1 MNGVVLAALVIG
13 ITGILIGLLLGI
25 AGKIF
30 AVEVDERVTLVREEL
45 PGNNCGG
52 CGFAGCDV
60 LAEAIVKGEAPV
72 NGCPVGG
79 PKAAAAIGG
88 IMGSAAGEM
97 EKRVAFVK
105 CNGTCDKTEIKYNY
119 YGIHDCRKLA
129 LIPGHGEKK
138 CAYGCMGY
146 GSCVSVCNFDA
157 IHIMNGVAKVDKDKC
172 TACGQCIKACPNHL
186 IELVPYEAAHLVQC
200 SSQDKGKDVKAAC
213 EAGCIG
219 CGICVKQCE
228 AGAVTLENNLAYID
242 QSKCTQCGKCAAK
255 CPAKIIL

>member
-52 CGFAGCDV
+52 CGFAGCDA

-79 PKAAAAIGG
+79 PKAAAAIGE

>member
-52 CGFAGCDV
+52 CGFAGCDA